1 MVVTKK
7 TKIGTF
13 FLHNRKTKT
22 GGTLF
27 FFSKKK
33 TGALS
38 TMPKGFRIKVAKTG
52 LPLLKKK

>member
-1 MVVTKK
+1 MVVSKK
-7 TKIGTF
+7 TKIGKF
-13 FLHNRKTKT
+13 FLHKKKTKT

-27 FFSKKK
+27 FFSKEK

-52 LPLLKKK
+52 LPLLKRK